1 MNILVLTDCST
12 SRFIENLRN
21 NKVINLNTS
30 YQFEDIGESI
40 DVIFTY
46 NYDKI
51 IPAEYFDI
59 PKIGIFVL
67 HSSDLPKGRGWAPI
81 YNSIANK
88 EEKYVISLIK
98 ISESPDCGNI
108 FLKLNLDKP
117 KLITNNNLRSID
129 EMGSEVLVNHF
140 IDLCLSGNINRD
152 TIGCKQDNTNATYC
166 KRRIPEDNVIDKDE
180 SISSAIYEILST
192 NENYPS
198 FVEIDG
204 VKVYLSAKIEKQYNL
219 QDTNYIIETFI

>member
-1 MNILVLTDCST
+1 MNILVLTDSFA

-21 NKVINLNTS
+21 NKAINLSTS
-30 YQFEDIGESI
+30 YQFEDIKKSI
-40 DVIFTY
+40 DVVFTY

-51 IPAEYFDI
+51 IPVEYFDI

-108 FLKLNLDKP
+108 FLKLNLNKP
-117 KLITNNNLRSID
+117 KLITNNNLRNVD
-129 EMGSEVLVNHF
+129 EIASEVLVNHF
-140 IDLCLSGNINRD
+140 IGLCLSGNVNRN
-152 TIGCKQDNTNATYC
+152 TTGYKQDNTNATYYK
-166 KRRIPEDNVIDKDE
+166 KRTPEDNVVDKDK
-180 SISSAIYEILST
+180 SISSAIYKILST

-204 VKVYLSAKIEKQYNL
+204 VKVYLSAYIEKQYNL
-219 QDTNYIIETFI
+219 RDIDYSIETFI